1 MLKYSEINPLNVFG
15 LRRVE
20 HCPPHFEQ
28 VHFNLHTNDKKITD
42 WIVENLEGRF
52 WFGDSYVQY
61 DDDVVSLGKCAGFEI
76 HGEASYFSLILDQ
89 INCY

>member
-1 MLKYSEINPLNVFG
+1 MLKYGEINPLNVFG

-28 VHFNLHTNDKKITD
+28 VHFNLYVNDKKITD
-42 WIVENLEGRF
+42 WISENLEGRF
-52 WFGDSYVQY
+52 WFGDSYLQIE
-61 DDDVVSLGKCAGFEI
+61 DNTISLGKSAGFEI